1 MTRRERAP
9 RRAKQYGLAVAA
21 LALLAGVAS
30 VMAQSA
36 PTPGRELAVR
46 KLAVRITEPVD
57 ADFVFGK
64 ARIGVEVDASE
75 DMRDLRVEFN
85 VGGKLVYIDRE
96 PPYELFFDFGEQPR
110 SWVIEV
116 AAIAPGGAE
125 ARHTI
130 VTRKLNIDYFEEVDR
145 VIVTASVV
153 DKDHK
158 FIEGLTKADFQ
169 LYEDDVLQ
177 DIAEFGAETRPITL
191 AVLIDS
197 SGSMREELSLTKDA
211 AKRFVD
217 TLRPEDRA
225 LIVDFDE
232 NVYLLHGLTSDHA
245 LLHAAIDGTDAE
257 GGTALYDAIYAA
269 YRRLRGIDG
278 RRAMALLSDGADTNS
293 QFSYKKVLELTRTN
307 DVTVYSIGLG
317 ATVLD
322 VGIRGSL
329 KQLADETGG
338 RSYFPSTANELTET
352 YEQIAQDLR
361 SQYFMSYAP
370 KNSKSDGTWRQIRL
384 ETTSKSA
391 KIKTRKGYY
400 AVKN

>member
-1 MTRRERAP
+1 MTARAS
-9 RRAKQYGLAVAA
+9 LALGALAA
-21 LALLAGVAS
+21 LALVTAAP
-30 VMAQSA
+30 AQTPA
-36 PTPGRELAVR
+36 PAQGRELQAR
-46 KLAVRITEPVD
+46 KLTARITEPVD

-64 ARIGVEVDASE
+64 ARIGVEVEAPPE
-75 DMRDLRVEFN
+75 MRDLRVEFN

-96 PPYELFFDFGEQPR
+96 PPYELFFDFGSQPR

-130 VTRKLNIDYFEEVDR
+130 VTRKLNIDYHEEVDR
-145 VIVTASVV
+145 VVITASVT
-153 DKDHK
+153 DKDRK
-158 FIEGLTKADFQ
+158 FVAGLTRDDFQ
-169 LYEDDVLQ
+169 LFEDDVRQ
-177 DIAEFGAETRPITL
+177 QIVDFGEETRPITL
-191 AVLIDS
+191 AVLIDT

-211 AKRFVD
+211 AKRFID
-217 TLRPEDRA
+217 TLRAEDRA

-232 NVYLLHGLTSDHA
+232 NVYLLHGLTSDHS

-269 YRRLRGIDG
+269 YRRLRGIEG

-307 DVTVYSIGLG
+307 DVTIYSIGLG

-338 RSYFPSTANELTET
+338 RSYFPNTAGELNET
-352 YEQIAQDLR
+352 YDEIAQDLR
-361 SQYFMSYAP
+361 SQYFLTYAP
-370 KNSKSDGTWRQIRL
+370 SNSKSDGTWRQVRL
-384 ETTSKSA
+384 ETTAKNA

-400 AVKN
+400 AVKK